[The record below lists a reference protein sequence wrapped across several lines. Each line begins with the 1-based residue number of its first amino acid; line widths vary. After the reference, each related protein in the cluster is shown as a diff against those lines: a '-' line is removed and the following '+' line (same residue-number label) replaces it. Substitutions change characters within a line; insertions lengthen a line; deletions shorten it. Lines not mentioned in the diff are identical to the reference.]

1 MELVNRIT
9 VKKDGVYVS
18 SRDSEEPEAY
28 RSHYSEMLTRV
39 YEDGGQRAL
48 DQKIFEMINEMDIE
62 MRGNHAS
69 VRRYE
74 EAAESPEGMEIRDAY
89 RVNWE
94 ACFDRLSEEDKRNRW
109 TGRLTPGL
117 KEFYTKNKEYEQIM
131 YRQLAEICSPVQK
144 KVKEIKQINR

>member
-28 RSHYSEMLTRV
+28 RSHYSEM
-39 YEDGGQRAL
+39 RAL

-62 MRGNHAS
+62 IRGNNAS

-89 RVNWE
+89 RVSQE
-94 ACFDRLSEEDKRNRW
+94 ACYDRLSEEDKQNRW
-109 TGRLTPGL
+109 TGRLTAGL
-117 KEFYTKNKEYEQIM
+117 KEFYAENKEYEQIM
-131 YRQLAEICSPVQK
+131 YRQLAEICSTVQNK
-144 KVKEIKQINR
+144 AKEIKQINR

>member
-28 RSHYSEMLTRV
+28 RSHYSEMFTKV

-62 MRGNHAS
+62 IRGNNAS

-89 RVNWE
+89 RVSRE
-94 ACFDRLSEEDKRNRW
+94 ACYDRLSEEDKQNRW
-109 TGRLTPGL
+109 TEWLHGGIEGIL
-117 KEFYTKNKEYEQIM
+117 
-131 YRQLAEICSPVQK
+131 C
-144 KVKEIKQINR
+144 

>member
-9 VKKDGVYVS
+9 VKKNRIYVS

-28 RSHYSEMLTRV
+28 RSHYSEALTKI
-39 YEDGGQRAL
+39 YEEGGQRAL
-48 DQKIFEMINEMDIE
+48 DQKIFEMLNRMEIE
-62 MRGNHAS
+62 MRGTHAS

-74 EAAESPEGMEIRDAY
+74 EAADSPEGMEIRETY

-94 ACFDRLSEEDKRNRW
+94 ACYDRLSEKDKRDRW

-117 KEFYTKNKEYEQIM
+117 KEFYAKHEEYEQIM
-131 YRQLAEICSPVQK
+131 YRQLAELCPPVKKTRENVQK
-144 KVKEIKQINR
+144 AR

>member
-28 RSHYSEMLTRV
+28 RSHYSEM
-39 YEDGGQRAL
+39 RAL

-62 MRGNHAS
+62 IRGNNAS

-89 RVNWE
+89 RVSRE
-94 ACFDRLSEEDKRNRW
+94 ACYDRLSEEDKQNRW
-109 TGRLTPGL
+109 TGRLTAGL
-117 KEFYTKNKEYEQIM
+117 KEFYAENKEYEQIM
-131 YRQLAEICSPVQK
+131 YRQLAEICSTVQNK
-144 KVKEIKQINR
+144 AKEIKQINR